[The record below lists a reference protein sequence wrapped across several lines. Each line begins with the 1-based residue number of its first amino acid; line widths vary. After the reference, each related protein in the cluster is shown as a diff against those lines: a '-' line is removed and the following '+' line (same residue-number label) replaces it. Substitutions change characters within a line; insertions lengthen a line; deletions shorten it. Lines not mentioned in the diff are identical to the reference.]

1 MLRNASSKAA
11 SHLPHEANIEQF
23 FSRAGNLS
31 DPNQKPSHLAAL
43 VSAGANR
50 GAFCPTTD
58 AILEKYFEMF
68 RGKIDKEGELPQ
80 AASG

>member
-1 MLRNASSKAA
+1 MPPKGSKK
-11 SHLPHEANIEQF
+11 
-23 FSRAGNLS
+23 
-31 DPNQKPSHLAAL
+31 QKA
-43 VSAGANR
+43 
-50 GAFCPTTD
+50 PTTE

>member
-1 MLRNASSKAA
+1 M
-11 SHLPHEANIEQF
+11 
-23 FSRAGNLS
+23 
-31 DPNQKPSHLAAL
+31 
-43 VSAGANR
+43 SAGANR